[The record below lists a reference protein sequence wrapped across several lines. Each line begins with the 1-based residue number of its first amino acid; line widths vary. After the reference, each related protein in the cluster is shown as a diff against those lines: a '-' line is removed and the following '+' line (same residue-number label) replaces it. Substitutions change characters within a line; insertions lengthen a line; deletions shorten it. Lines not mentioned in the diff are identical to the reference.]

1 MEEFIFLLL
10 GIVLGGL
17 LTWLIASF
25 YFASKMA
32 IYKANNENLKEKV
45 AEKQQEISLLQE
57 KITTEFKSIATEILE
72 EKTKKITEQS
82 HFSLKNILDPFGEKL
97 SDFRKKVEET
107 YDREAKERF
116 SLEKE
121 IRNLQQLN
129 QQISKEANNLATAL
143 KGQSKIQGN
152 WGEMIL
158 ESILEKSGLEKERE
172 YFLQKSHTTD
182 SGKRLQP
189 DVLISLPNQKYLIID
204 AKVSL
209 NAYER
214 FCASEENEQER
225 TQYLK
230 QYLVAL
236 RQHIIELSQKN
247 YQHLYANQSPDFVL
261 MFLPIEPAFS
271 LAVQHDADLLNLAFE
286 RGVVLVSATTLLAC
300 LRTVASIWRQEKQN
314 RYAEEIAKE
323 GGMLYEKAVGLVNAL
338 KDLGLK
344 IQYTQNAYEEVM
356 LKLSTG
362 KGNLLSR
369 IEKMKALGIKT
380 NKSLSPNLFEDGELD
395 K

>member
-10 GIVLGGL
+10 GIGLGSL
-17 LTWLIASF
+17 LTWLIASL

-72 EKTKKITEQS
+72 EKSRKITEQS

-121 IRNLQQLN
+121 IKNLQQLN

-182 SGKRLQP
+182 NGKRLQP

-230 QYLVAL
+230 QHLAAV

-247 YQHLYANQSPDFVL
+247 YQNLYANQSPDFVL

-323 GGMLYEKAVGLVNAL
+323 GGMLYEKAVGLVNEL

-380 NKSLSPNLFEDGELD
+380 NKSLSPNLFEEGELD

>member
-10 GIVLGGL
+10 GIVLGSL
-17 LTWLIASF
+17 LTWLMASF
-25 YFASKMA
+25 YFASRMA

-45 AEKQQEISLLQE
+45 TEKQQEISLLQE

-72 EKTKKITEQS
+72 EKSRKITEQS

-121 IRNLQQLN
+121 IKNLQQLN

-172 YFLQKSHTTD
+172 YFLQKSHITD
-182 SGKRLQP
+182 NGKRLQP

-214 FCASEENEQER
+214 FCASEEDEQEK

-230 QYLVAL
+230 QHLAAV
-236 RQHIIELSQKN
+236 RQHIMELSQKN
-247 YQHLYANQSPDFVL
+247 YQNLYANQSPDFVL

-323 GGMLYEKAVGLVNAL
+323 GGMLYEKAVGLVNEL

-344 IQYTQNAYEEVM
+344 IQYAQNAYEEVM

-369 IEKMKALGIKT
+369 IEKMKALGVKT
-380 NKSLSPNLFEDGELD
+380 NKSLAPNLFEEGELD

>member
-10 GIVLGGL
+10 GLVLGSL
-17 LTWLIASF
+17 LTWLLASF

-32 IYKANNENLKEKV
+32 SYKANNENLKEKLV
-45 AEKQQEISLLQE
+45 EKQQEIALLQE
-57 KITTEFKSIATEILE
+57 KITTEFKSIAAEILE
-72 EKTKKITEQS
+72 EKSRKITEQS
-82 HFSLKNILDPFGEKL
+82 HFSLKNILDPFSEKL

-172 YFLQKSHTTD
+172 YFLQKSHT
-182 SGKRLQP
+182 SENGKRLQP

-214 FCASEENEQER
+214 FCASEEDEQEKAK
-225 TQYLK
+225 YLK
-230 QYLVAL
+230 QHLAAI

-247 YQHLYANQSPDFVL
+247 YQNLYANQSPDFVL

-271 LAVQHDADLLNLAFE
+271 LAVQHDADLLSLAFE

-323 GGMLYEKAVGLVNAL
+323 GGMLYEKAVGLVNDL
-338 KDLGLK
+338 KDLGIKL
-344 IQYTQNAYEEVM
+344 QYAQDAYEEVM

-369 IEKMKALGIKT
+369 IEKMKALGAKT

>member
-10 GIVLGGL
+10 GIGLGGL

-72 EKTKKITEQS
+72 EKSRKITEQS
-82 HFSLKNILDPFGEKL
+82 HLSLKNILDPFGEKL
-97 SDFRKKVEET
+97 SDFRKKVEES

-121 IRNLQQLN
+121 IKNLQQLN

-182 SGKRLQP
+182 NGKRLQP
-189 DVLISLPNQKYLIID
+189 DVLICLPNQKYLIID

-230 QYLVAL
+230 QHLAAI

-247 YQHLYANQSPDFVL
+247 YQNLYANQSPDFVL

-271 LAVQHDADLLNLAFE
+271 LAVKHDADLLNLAFE

-323 GGMLYEKAVGLVNAL
+323 GGMLYEKVVGLVNEL

-380 NKSLSPNLFEDGELD
+380 NKSLSPNLFEEGELD
-395 K
+395 E

>member
-1 MEEFIFLLL
+1 MEEFIFLLF
-10 GIVLGGL
+10 GVVLGGL
-17 LTWLIASF
+17 LAWLLASF
-25 YFASKMA
+25 YFASKIA
-32 IYKANNENLKEKV
+32 TYRANNENLKEKV

-57 KITTEFKSIATEILE
+57 KITTEFKSIAAEILE
-72 EKTKKITEQS
+72 EKSRKITEQS

-97 SDFRKKVEET
+97 TDFRKKVEET

-172 YFLQKSHTTD
+172 YFLQKSHTAD
-182 SGKRLQP
+182 NGKRLQP

-214 FCASEENEQER
+214 FCASQENEQER

-230 QYLVAL
+230 QHLSAV

-247 YQHLYANQSPDFVL
+247 YQSLYPNQSPDFVL

-271 LAVQHDADLLNLAFE
+271 LAIQHDADLLNIAFE

-323 GGMLYEKAVGLVNAL
+323 GGMLYEKAIGLVSEL

-344 IQYTQNAYEEVM
+344 LQYAQNTYENVM

-362 KGNLLSR
+362 KGNLLSK

-380 NKSLSPNLFEDGELD
+380 NKSLSPNLFEEGELD